1 MGADS
6 STLKSID
13 SLSSTLT
20 DIEKRLTQIEDVQIH
35 HERTIALDNSMIIS
49 GKRIL
54 CNHDASIV
62 TGPIIGKLTIN
73 SARILLEVSKQLVI
87 N

>member
-35 HERTIALDNSMIIS
+35 HERTIALDNSVIIS

-62 TGPIIGKLTIN
+62 TGPIIGQLTIN
-73 SARILLEVSKQLVI
+73 SARILLEVSK
-87 N
+87 